1 MKIYKHLSEK
11 ILTIENFR
19 IAYKN
24 ATKGK
29 RHYEEVRKIVNE
41 CYKKATKI
49 LKDNKDLVMLLSNTL
64 IEKETITKEE
74 IDELF

>member
-19 IAYKN
+19 LAYKN

-29 RHYEEVRKIVNE
+29 RHYEEVK
-41 CYKKATKI
+41 
-49 LKDNKDLVMLLSNTL
+49 
-64 IEKETITKEE
+64 E
-74 IDELF
+74 IDKDPETYLQALLEEVTSRKYKTPQ

>member
-19 IAYKN
+19 TAYKN

-29 RHYEEVRKIVNE
+29 RHYEEVR
-41 CYKKATKI
+41 
-49 LKDNKDLVMLLSNTL
+49 
-64 IEKETITKEE
+64 E
-74 IDELF
+74 IDKDPETYLQNLHEEVQSGRYRVSEYTIFQLYTGLK

>member
-19 IAYKN
+19 LAYKN

-29 RHYEEVRKIVNE
+29 RHYKEVKEIDKDPETYIQNLLEEVKSKKYVVSDYIVFQL
-41 CYKKATKI
+41 YTGH
-49 LKDNKDLVMLLSNTL
+49 
-64 IEKETITKEE
+64 
-74 IDELF
+74 